1 MTATAQQGRAH
12 WTALLRPRWL
22 AWHAFT
28 VLAIAGMLYLG
39 VWQLHRA
46 ESGNEL
52 SWAYTFEWP
61 LFAIFAGY
69 FWVKSLRDELRG
81 PASGGSSAVTGAADP
96 VERLR
101 RCDVRHHEPRGRRG
115 GAHGQAARGSPR
127 PRQVARLALTVEIA
141 GRD

>member
-1 MTATAQQGRAH
+1 VTATAQQGRAH
-12 WTALLRPRWL
+12 WTALLAPRWL

-39 VWQLHRA
+39 FWQLHRA

-61 LFAIFAGY
+61 LFAIFACF

-81 PASGGSSAVTGAADP
+81 PASGGNSAVTGAADP
-96 VERLR
+96 GSGSDAATSATASPADAEAERT
-101 RCDVRHHEPRGRRG
+101 
-115 GAHGQAARGSPR
+115 
-127 PRQVARLALTVEIA
+127 ARLLAEVR
-141 GRD
+141 GHGKWHGWR